1 MNPEELQGRPDDAI
15 QAAAD
20 RRHLKPAAM
29 RKHAMCMLSARAAD
43 LDPKTLLACA
53 NERGH
58 HPPCFRGHRD

>member
-29 RKHAMCMLSARAAD
+29 LSHAETRIVHIECTR
-43 LDPKTLLACA
+43 
-53 NERGH
+53 R
-58 HPPCFRGHRD
+58 

>member
-29 RKHAMCMLSARAAD
+29 LSHAEPCGN
-43 LDPKTLLACA
+43 THCAC
-53 NERGH
+53 
-58 HPPCFRGHRD
+58 

>member
-29 RKHAMCMLSARAAD
+29 RSVKFRYP
-43 LDPKTLLACA
+43 LD
-53 NERGH
+53 E
-58 HPPCFRGHRD
+58 